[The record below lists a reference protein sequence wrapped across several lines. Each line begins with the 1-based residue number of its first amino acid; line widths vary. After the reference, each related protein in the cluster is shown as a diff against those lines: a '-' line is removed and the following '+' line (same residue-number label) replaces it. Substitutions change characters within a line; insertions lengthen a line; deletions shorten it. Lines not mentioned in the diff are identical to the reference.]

1 MVGDSEMSVSII
13 ASGLDSFGD
22 FFRDFPEIAEQA
34 SVLAVNDV
42 TARTAVPK
50 AIQAINQDINFP
62 TGYVKQNLS
71 ITRKA
76 RKGSI
81 EAVVTAR
88 DRPTSLARFA
98 AGQTIANTRGRPVK
112 VEVKRGGTKVL
123 KRGFLIQLK
132 NGNVGLAVRVAS
144 GTLRESQGAK
154 QLGANLFLLY
164 GPSVEQVFKGAA
176 ADLVPMI
183 GNELSTQFIRQFTR
197 LSKRA

>member
-1 MVGDSEMSVSII
+1 MSVNII
-13 ASGLDSFGD
+13 ASGLDSFVD

-42 TARTAVPK
+42 VQRTAVPK
-50 AIQAINQDINFP
+50 AVQAINEDINFP
-62 TGYVKQNLS
+62 TGYVKNN
-71 ITRKA
+71 ITISRRA
-76 RKGSI
+76 RKGSV

-98 AGQTIANTRGRPVK
+98 AGQTISNTRGRPIK

-132 NGNVGLAVRVAS
+132 NGNVGLAVRTS
-144 GTLRESQGAK
+144 GGELRESQGAK
-154 QLGANLFLLY
+154 QLAANLFLLY